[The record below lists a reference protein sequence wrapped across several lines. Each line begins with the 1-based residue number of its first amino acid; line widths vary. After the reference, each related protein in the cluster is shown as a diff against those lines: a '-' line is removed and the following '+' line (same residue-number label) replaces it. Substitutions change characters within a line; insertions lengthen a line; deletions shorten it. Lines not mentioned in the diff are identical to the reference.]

1 MTVEAEL
8 TVPWG
13 VNSDWRRPLSS
24 SPDAIP
30 RAATYARILS
40 LFLDD
45 PSPLSP
51 FSVHQFARQGKQLGK
66 EIGEWFGPSTA
77 AGAIKTLVNA
87 YEPAGLRVVSCIDGT
102 VYESEVVEASTVE
115 GTSWKR
121 PVLVLVN
128 VRLGLEGVNPV
139 YHESIKVSRLNM
151 RDRVHAKD
159 AESLTQRYPAERVP
173 LPAVGRNRRRS
184 SDLVVLFRRRPGRL
198 AVLHRSPLP
207 ASGCPARLAF

>member
-1 MTVEAEL
+1 VTA
-8 TVPWG
+8 
-13 VNSDWRRPLSS
+13 DWRRPLSS

-30 RAATYARILS
+30 QAATYARILS

-77 AGAIKTLVNA
+77 AGAIKALVNA

-139 YHESIKVSRLNM
+139 YHDSIKVSPPTRGSSTFK
-151 RDRVHAKD
+151 RGAK
-159 AESLTQRYPAERVP
+159 SLTMR
-173 LPAVGRNRRRS
+173 
-184 SDLVVLFRRRPGRL
+184 
-198 AVLHRSPLP
+198 
-207 ASGCPARLAF
+207 CP

>member
-1 MTVEAEL
+1 MTA
-8 TVPWG
+8 
-13 VNSDWRRPLSS
+13 DWRRPLSS

-30 RAATYARILS
+30 QAATYARILS

-45 PSPLSP
+45 PSTLSP

-77 AGAIKTLVNA
+77 AGAIKALVNA

-139 YHESIKVSRLNM
+139 YHDSIKVSPPTRSSSTFK
-151 RDRVHAKD
+151 RGAK
-159 AESLTQRYPAERVP
+159 SLTMR
-173 LPAVGRNRRRS
+173 
-184 SDLVVLFRRRPGRL
+184 
-198 AVLHRSPLP
+198 
-207 ASGCPARLAF
+207 CP